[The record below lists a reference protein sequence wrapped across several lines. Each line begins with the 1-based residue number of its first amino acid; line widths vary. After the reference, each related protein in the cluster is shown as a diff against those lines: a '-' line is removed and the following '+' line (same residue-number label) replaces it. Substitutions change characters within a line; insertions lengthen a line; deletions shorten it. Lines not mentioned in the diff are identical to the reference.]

1 MYPPYTL
8 PPPEPYLWKFFI
20 IVRNDFLFIR
30 SPVIVFEVDVRI
42 VAFAFAMGLVV
53 LLSMLLFHQ
62 RKIERN

>member
-1 MYPPYTL
+1 MYPPYI
-8 PPPEPYLWKFFI
+8 PPPPAPWLWKFFI

-30 SPVIVFEVDVRI
+30 SPVIVLEVDVRI